1 MFDAR
6 PAGADL
12 SPETA
17 LFVPGRRRT
26 VRMKINVKTLGLIVA
41 ILAGLVF
48 PQLHSLTGAV
58 RYLIMAMLFLAFI
71 NLRIERRSFHRSHL
85 YLLLLAPCIAAVS
98 YFAILPFDREIAV
111 VALLVAMT
119 PTATASPVVT
129 SLIGG
134 SASYAALSVL
144 ATSMA
149 QPFLLSLALP
159 FLAHGARFS
168 MLDTIVPVL
177 VTIGAPFLA
186 ARLLMFAAPSL
197 SMRFNRLKPMSF
209 FLWLAVLVIACAQ
222 ASFYLHHA
230 DSSKSRI
237 IAVALIS
244 FALCCINFTLGRM
257 AGGKEHAIE
266 AGQSLGQKNTVFSIW
281 VALTF
286 LSPFAVTGP
295 AFYIIWH
302 NLWNARQIHL
312 YSIKKSKTD

>member
-6 PAGADL
+6 PAAANL
-12 SPETA
+12 TPETA
-17 LFVPGRRRT
+17 FPARGRGRT
-26 VRMKINVKTLGLIVA
+26 VLMKINIKTFGLVAA

-48 PQLHSLTGAV
+48 PQLHSLTGIV
-58 RYLIMAMLFLAFI
+58 RYIIMLMLFLAFI
-71 NLRIERRSFHRSHL
+71 NLRIERTSFHRSHL
-85 YLLLLAPCIAAVS
+85 YLLLLAPVIAAVS
-98 YFAILPFDREIAV
+98 YFSILPFDREIAV

-129 SLIGG
+129 ALIGG
-134 SASYAALSVL
+134 SASYVALSVL

-159 FLAHGARFS
+159 FLAHGADFS
-168 MLDTIVPVL
+168 MLDTIVPVI

-186 ARLLMFAAPSL
+186 ARLLMSAAPSFAL
-197 SMRFNRLKPMSF
+197 KFNRIKPLSF

-222 ASFYLHHA
+222 ASFFLRHA

-237 IAVALIS
+237 IAVAVIS
-244 FALCCINFTLGRM
+244 LVLCCINFTLGRI
-257 AGGKEHAIE
+257 AGGKHHAIE

-302 NLWNARQIHL
+302 NLWNARQIHI